1 MKNYWLLIMF
11 LINFSAFSNQEMD
24 GKQEAMNADARK
36 DILARINQ
44 LISTDLKLKV
54 ILSNKTAKRLPFLF
68 LC

>member
-1 MKNYWLLIMF
+1 M
-11 LINFSAFSNQEMD
+11 INFSAFSNQEMD

-36 DILARINQ
+36 DISARINQ

-54 ILSNKTAKRLPFLF
+54 ILSNKTAKRLLFLF

>member
-1 MKNYWLLIMF
+1 MRNCWLLILF

-24 GKQEAMNADARK
+24 GKQEAMNADAKK
-36 DILARINQ
+36 DISARINQ

-54 ILSNKTAKRLPFLF
+54 ILSNKTAKKLSFLF